1 MSAIFVIALG
11 ALLGA
16 PARASIEKFI
26 AMKFSDS
33 RFPWA
38 LIFINISGSFI
49 AGIVIVA
56 TTGDLQLFLLVGF
69 AGAFTTF
76 SGWTQVIR
84 TGYQVRS
91 SHSHASAVTWIAVI
105 GVGVMVA
112 CVFAAWVGTLVGS
125 DLL

>member
-1 MSAIFVIALG
+1 MSAIFVVALG
-11 ALLGA
+11 ALIGA
-16 PARASIEKFI
+16 PARAAVERFI
-26 AMKFSDS
+26 AIKFSNS

-38 LIFINISGSFI
+38 LIFINISGSLI

-84 TGYQVRS
+84 TGYRDRCSRS
-91 SHSHASAVTWIAVI
+91 QASAVTWILAI
-105 GVGVMVA
+105 GVGVMVV
-112 CVFAAWVGTLVGS
+112 CVIAAWIGTLVGS
-125 DLL
+125 ALV